1 MRKLKVALSG
11 GIASGK
17 SLVAAQ
23 FAEHGAVIVDTD
35 VLARE
40 VVAPGTAGLAAI
52 VDQFGAGVLG
62 ADGTLDRAALGE
74 IVFDNDEARAA
85 VNAITH
91 PLILAAEEAADE
103 AAPEDAIVVHVIP
116 LLVETGQQGNF
127 DKVIV
132 IDSSYEA
139 QVSRLMN
146 RNNYNR
152 MQAKKRVAAQATRE
166 ERLAVA
172 DYVIDNEGSIADT
185 LTQVES
191 VWESLKA
198 SQGQDGTE

>member
-1 MRKLKVALSG
+1 MRKLRVALSG

-17 SLVAAQ
+17 SLVAGQ

-40 VVAPGTAGLAAI
+40 VVAPGTLGLEAI
-52 VDQFGAGVLG
+52 VARFGAGVLS

-74 IVFDNDEARAA
+74 IVFDDDQARADI
-85 VNAITH
+85 NAITH
-91 PLILAAEEAADE
+91 PLIRDAEIAADA

-116 LLVETGQQGNF
+116 LLVETGQQASF

-146 RNNYNR
+146 RNSYNR

-166 ERLAVA
+166 ERIAVA
-172 DYVIDNEGSIADT
+172 DYVIDNEGSIPET

-191 VWESLKA
+191 VWTALREA
-198 SQGQDGTE
+198 QDAQ